1 MQGLPGAGAVGWR
14 GVCWGRGRGCRPGA
28 GWVQAGR
35 RLGAGWVQQARCRL
49 GAGRWQA
56 GAGWVQAG
64 HLRGASPP
72 TPALEEALLDVVVAE
87 HVEQPQL
94 AGLLVELAE
103 AALRLAPQD

>member
-1 MQGLPGAGAVGWR
+1 M
-14 GVCWGRGRGCRPGA
+14 
-28 GWVQAGR
+28 QAG
-35 RLGAGWVQQARCRL
+35 
-49 GAGRWQA
+49 GRP